1 MATALV
7 HIRRLIL
14 IFAVVY
20 FSGVVCEDLTFSL
33 YPRPSAGSGI
43 VVRGKGRLSS
53 LYFEGGASGV
63 GATTASNSAGEN
75 TEPIEIPRKFHLQL
89 WIYIYSFVIYAVL
102 VDLTVL

>member
-20 FSGVVCEDLTFSL
+20 ISGIVCEDLTFSL
-33 YPRPSAGSGI
+33 YPRPSAESGI

-53 LYFEGGASGV
+53 YFEGGASGV
-63 GATTASNSAGEN
+63 GATTDSTSVGEN